1 MKCPHCTVVIH
12 PDWNTGTI
20 APKTSREMEHD
31 DYFQRGPYVE
41 TAWIWEAAECPACN
55 NAIINICL
63 VAVEDSAE
71 PLTQHLAYPRFP
83 KRKPI
88 GDAVPETLR
97 ADYTEACNILPAS
110 AKASAALSRRILQA
124 ILNEQGYELGT
135 LYQQVDSALKETSPG
150 KVLPSSIRGTID
162 AVRNL
167 GNFAA
172 HPITDKSRLQ
182 VIDVD
187 SDEAKWCLDII
198 EALFEHYYSTPS
210 AEGKKRLDN
219 LDAKLAA
226 ADKPSMLG
234 KNNLVS

>member
-1 MKCPHCTVVIH
+1 MKCPHCTVMIH

-20 APKTSREMEHD
+20 DPKSSKEIEPN
-31 DYFQRGPYVE
+31 DYFQRGPYIE
-41 TAWIWEAAECPACN
+41 TAWMWEATECPACN
-55 NAIINICL
+55 NAIINISI
-63 VAVEDSAE
+63 VDVDDPAE
-71 PLTQHLAYPRFP
+71 PLRQHLAYPRFP

-88 GDAVPETLR
+88 VDAVPETLK
-97 ADYTEACNILPAS
+97 ADYIEACNILPAS

-124 ILNEQGYELGT
+124 ILNEQGYESDT
-135 LYQQVDSALKETSPG
+135 LYQQIDSALKEDSPG

-182 VIDVD
+182 VINVD
-187 SDEAKWCLDII
+187 ADEAKWCLEII
-198 EALFEHYYSTPS
+198 EALFEHYYSTAS
-210 AEGKKRLDN
+210 AKGKKRLKT
-219 LDAKLAA
+219 LDAKLAS

-234 KNNLVS
+234 KDNPVS